1 MRIAIISDI
10 HGNLVSLE
18 AVLKDIKKKRVD
30 QIVFLGDA
38 ATLGPQPVE
47 VIAKLMEIKCLCVLG
62 NHDDYMIRPEIINSY
77 TKDKGIIEAVAW
89 CRDQLSENDIAFLS
103 TFQRNI
109 EMHINGKMHLVC
121 FHGSPLSN
129 TDIILSETPA
139 SQIDHMLEH
148 DMPDIYA
155 GCHIHIQ
162 MLRQFKGH
170 YLINPGSVGQPF
182 SEFNYNRPPHI
193 LQWAEYAIV
202 TYEKKML
209 DVMLKRVDINL
220 PKIRKA
226 LKASKIPMKKWLLE
240 QYS

>member
-10 HGNLVSLE
+10 HGNLVSLD

-47 VIAKLMEIKCLCVLG
+47 VIARLIEIKCLCILG

-77 TKDKGIIEAVAW
+77 TKDKVIIEAVAW
-89 CRDQLSENDIAFLS
+89 CRDQLSESDISFLS

-109 EMHINGKMHLVC
+109 EMHIDGKMHLVC

-155 GCHIHIQ
+155 GGHIHIQ

-193 LQWAEYAIV
+193 LPWAEYAIV

-226 LKASKIPMKKWLLE
+226 LRASKIPMKKWLLE
-240 QYS
+240 QYL